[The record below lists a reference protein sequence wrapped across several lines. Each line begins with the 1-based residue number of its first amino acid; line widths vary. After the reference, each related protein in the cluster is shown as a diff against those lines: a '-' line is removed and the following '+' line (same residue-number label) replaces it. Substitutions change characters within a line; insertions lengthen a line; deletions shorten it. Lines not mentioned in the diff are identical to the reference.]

1 MLAQRVE
8 SLIAHVVRASWISS
22 LRLQQTQIAGYDRP
36 VKDGSAD
43 MEMVLWNAL
52 LSFLLAIIGWI
63 MREKSE
69 ELHRIQILL
78 NKTREEVAKE
88 YLTRVEVHADITR
101 VLDRLDRLDAKI
113 DRLMEHR
120 NAS

>member
-1 MLAQRVE
+1 MLALRVE
-8 SLIAHVVRASWISS
+8 SLIAHAVRARWISS

-113 DRLMEHR
+113 DRLMESKH
-120 NAS
+120 AS

>member
-1 MLAQRVE
+1 
-8 SLIAHVVRASWISS
+8 
-22 LRLQQTQIAGYDRP
+22 
-36 VKDGSAD
+36 

>member
-1 MLAQRVE
+1 MPALRVG
-8 SLIAHVVRASWISS
+8 SLIAHVVRARWISS
-22 LRLQQTQIAGYDRP
+22 LRRQQTQIAGYDRP

-43 MEMVLWNAL
+43 MEMVLWNVL
-52 LSFLLAIIGWI
+52 LSFLLAIVGWI
-63 MREKSE
+63 IREKSE

-88 YLTRVEVHADITR
+88 YLTRAEVHADIAR
-101 VLDRLDRLDAKI
+101 VLDRLDRLDVKI

-120 NAS
+120 NAN

>member
-1 MLAQRVE
+1 
-8 SLIAHVVRASWISS
+8 
-22 LRLQQTQIAGYDRP
+22 
-36 VKDGSAD
+36 

-101 VLDRLDRLDAKI
+101 VLDRLDRLDIKI

>member
-1 MLAQRVE
+1 MLALRVE
-8 SLIAHVVRASWISS
+8 SLIAHVVRARWISF

-113 DRLMEHR
+113 DRLMESKH
-120 NAS
+120 AS